1 MSVYADNIATI
12 RLSYIINNSVEFNK
26 FIKEIESIKSTYFNE
41 LKNEESI
48 LEKRKV
54 DLEDSKILLNEY
66 EFNKLLENFN
76 NDADDYRQKIQKYE
90 NFLNSNI
97 QENEKKM
104 LQEISIITENY
115 SKKNNIDI
123 IFNEDQFFISS
134 ARLDISDII
143 VKKLNKK
150 QIDLKLI
157 KK

>member
-54 DLEDSKILLNEY
+54 ELEDSKILLNEY

-134 ARLDISDII
+134 ATLDISDII
-143 VKKLNKK
+143 VNKLNKK